1 MLKYNEHRPE
11 QRSAEANATA
21 TWLDRC
27 RRRQEKQARRRI
39 EAARFDRRHRM
50 VMGNV
55 GPEDDVEYHD
65 SLPGV

>member
-1 MLKYNEHRPE
+1 MLKNSEHRPE
-11 QRSAEANATA
+11 QRSMEANAT
-21 TWLDRC
+21 TWLERC
-27 RRRQEKQARRRI
+27 RRKQEKQARRRI

-65 SLPGV
+65 SLSGV

>member
-1 MLKYNEHRPE
+1 MLKYNEHRTE

-39 EAARFDRRHRM
+39 EAAQFDRRYRM
-50 VMGNV
+50 IMGNI
-55 GPEDDVEYHD
+55 GPEDDVEYHNPF
-65 SLPGV
+65 PGI